1 MTGFEKRTAV
11 FTAALLGAAAW
22 STASRSWA
30 QQPPAVSTPTATAP
44 AAPPAPTTPPSAAAP
59 PAAAVPSNEKADYVG
74 AETCLGC
81 HTDHAK
87 FKQSYHARYLQD
99 VKKIEFSKSCE
110 TCHGPGSLHAAAGG
124 DKTNPGWATIR
135 NPAKLAP
142 EDAAALC
149 LNCHKQKKITFWGT
163 SAHRQNGLSCEKCH
177 SVHDGHGPK
186 MTKTESSVE
195 TCAGCHKKQNTEMQ
209 LTSHHPIPE
218 GKMACT
224 GCHNPHGGEK
234 GNLNAAT
241 VEDTCFKCHADK
253 AGPYQFEHPPVV
265 EECTICHRPHGS
277 PNNSLLKQDQPF
289 LCLRCHKAP
298 HVAYRGKSPNS
309 SLGDGHNALSV
320 SVLEQRGRC
329 TDCHREIHG
338 SDRSWTFK
346 N

>member
-1 MTGFEKRTAV
+1 MNRIRTRAGLVMTALIIG
-11 FTAALLGAAAW
+11 TAAWIAV
-22 STASRSWA
+22 SRSWA
-30 QQPPAVSTPTATAP
+30 QDKSTTTAP
-44 AAPPAPTTPPSAAAP
+44 AVTATTPAATP
-59 PAAAVPSNEKADYVG
+59 TPADKDAGYVG
-74 AETCLGC
+74 AETCAGC
-81 HTDHAK
+81 HADRVEA
-87 FKQSYHARYLQD
+87 FKKSYHAKYLNAE
-99 VKKIEFSKSCE
+99 KKVEFSKSCE
-110 TCHGPGSLHAAAGG
+110 TCHGPGAQPAGAGG
-124 DKTNPGWATIR
+124 DKTNADFATIKD
-135 NPAKLAP
+135 PKLMAA
-142 EDAAALC
+142 EDSAAMC

-163 SAHRQNGLSCEKCH
+163 SAHRQNGLSCVKCH

-186 MTKTESSVE
+186 MTKAENPVE
-195 TCAGCHKKQNTEMQ
+195 GCASCHKKQNVEMQ

-218 GKMACT
+218 GKMTCT

-241 VEDTCFKCHADK
+241 VEETCFKCHADK

-298 HVAYRGKSPNS
+298 HVATRTAAAV
-309 SLGDGHNALSV
+309 NAVSV
-320 SVLEQRGRC
+320 SVLEQRARC

-338 SDRSWTFK
+338 SDRSWSLK